1 MADSPVVAIEHVG
14 IAVRDAETA
23 RDRYRTMGFV
33 EVRAEDLPG
42 GIRSHL
48 LRSGAAYVEILES
61 TRDGSDLD
69 RFLARRGEGLHH
81 LCLRVG
87 SLAEATI
94 AAETAGCALVSGT
107 PVQDV
112 RGSRVFIHPATNDGV
127 LTGLVE
133 PHGDNAGTE
142 PAQE

>member
-14 IAVRDAETA
+14 IAVRDAESA

-33 EVRAEDLPG
+33 EVRTEDLPG

-48 LRSGAAYVEILES
+48 LRSGTAYVEILES
-61 TRDGSDLD
+61 TVDGSDLD

-81 LCLRVG
+81 LCLRVD
-87 SLAEATI
+87 SLAEAVS
-94 AAETAGCALVSGT
+94 AADSAGCALVSRI
-107 PVQDV
+107 PMEDV

-133 PHGDNAGTE
+133 PHADGCETE
-142 PAQE
+142 PAPE

>member
-1 MADSPVVAIEHVG
+1 MGESPVAAIEHVG
-14 IAVRDAETA
+14 IAVRDATTA
-23 RDRYRTMGFV
+23 KDRYTTIGFV
-33 EVRAEDLPG
+33 EVRTEDLPG

-48 LRSGAAYVEILES
+48 MRSGAAYVEILES

-87 SLAEATI
+87 SLAEATS
-94 AAETAGCALVSGT
+94 AAEAAGCALVSRT
-107 PVQDV
+107 PMEDV
-112 RGSRVFIHPATNDGV
+112 GGSRVFIHPATNDGV

-133 PHGDNAGTE
+133 PHADHSGTE
-142 PAQE
+142 PVPG

>member
-1 MADSPVVAIEHVG
+1 MARMAESPVVAIEHVG
-14 IAVRDAETA
+14 VAVRDSAA
-23 RDRYRTMGFV
+23 AIDRYRTMGFV
-33 EVRAEDLPG
+33 EVRTEDLPG

-69 RFLARRGEGLHH
+69 RFLAGRGEGLHH

-87 SLAEATI
+87 SLADATA
-94 AAETAGCALVSGT
+94 AAEAAGCGLISRT
-107 PVQDV
+107 PMEDA
-112 RGSRVFIHPATNDGV
+112 RGRRVFIHPATNDGV

-133 PHGDNAGTE
+133 PHGDPPGPT
-142 PAQE
+142 P

>member
-23 RDRYRTMGFV
+23 KNRYRTMGFV
-33 EVRAEDLPG
+33 DVRTEDLPG

-48 LRSGAAYVEILES
+48 LRSGTAYVEILES
-61 TRDGSDLD
+61 TRDGSDLA

-81 LCLRVG
+81 LCLRVD
-87 SLAEATI
+87 SLAEATSV
-94 AAETAGCALVSGT
+94 AESAGCGLVSGI
-107 PVQDV
+107 PIEDV

-133 PHGDNAGTE
+133 PHAVGCEAE
-142 PAQE
+142 PGPG

>member
-1 MADSPVVAIEHVG
+1 MIDSPVVAIEHVG
-14 IAVRDAETA
+14 IAVRDAERA
-23 RDRYRTMGFV
+23 RERYRTMGFV
-33 EVRAEDLPG
+33 EVRTEDLPG

-48 LRSGAAYVEILES
+48 LRSGTAYVEILES
-61 TRDGSDLD
+61 TMDGSDLD

-87 SLAEATI
+87 SLAGATS
-94 AAETAGCALVSGT
+94 AAESAGCALVSRI
-107 PVQDV
+107 PMEDV

-133 PHGDNAGTE
+133 PYADSRETE
-142 PAQE
+142 TTPG

>member
-1 MADSPVVAIEHVG
+1 MSDSPVVAIEHVG

-23 RDRYRTMGFV
+23 TDRYRTMGFV
-33 EVRAEDLPG
+33 KVRTEDLPG

-48 LRSGAAYVEILES
+48 LRSGTAYVEILES
-61 TRDGSDLD
+61 TTVGSDLD

-81 LCLRVG
+81 LCLRVD
-87 SLAEATI
+87 SLTEASS
-94 AAETAGCALVSGT
+94 AAESAGCTLVS
-107 PVQDV
+107 PIPMEDV

-133 PHGDNAGTE
+133 PHSHGCATGPT
-142 PAQE
+142 QG

>member
-1 MADSPVVAIEHVG
+1 MSDSPVVAIEHVG

-23 RDRYRTMGFV
+23 RHRYRTMGFV
-33 EVRAEDLPG
+33 EVRTEDLPG

-61 TRDGSDLD
+61 TLDGSDLD

-81 LCLRVG
+81 LCLRVD
-87 SLAEATI
+87 SLGEATSAAEA
-94 AAETAGCALVSGT
+94 AGCALVS
-107 PVQDV
+107 PIRMEDV

-133 PHGDNAGTE
+133 PHADGSGADTPPG
-142 PAQE
+142 

>member
-23 RDRYRTMGFV
+23 TDRYRTMGFV
-33 EVRAEDLPG
+33 EVRTEDLPG

-48 LRSGAAYVEILES
+48 LRSGTAYVEILES
-61 TRDGSDLD
+61 TSDGSDLD
-69 RFLARRGEGLHH
+69 RFLTRRGEGLHH

-87 SLAEATI
+87 SLGEATSAAEA
-94 AAETAGCALVSGT
+94 AGCALVSRI
-107 PVQDV
+107 PMEDV

-133 PHGDNAGTE
+133 PHADGYGTE
-142 PAQE
+142 PAPG